1 MSNFSHKG
9 GAHENAAKKKET
21 KEESFAHRMETL
33 SGETDG
39 RKKPSQKQKTR
50 TLTVVL
56 IVIAGVLALLLL
68 LLLAYSIWSTAP
80 ETDDSGL
87 KTQTTAT
94 PDMPTASATPAGAT
108 AQPSPSSPCLPA
120 RVRTRCPSS
129 TASPHP
135 ARAAAPWTPL
145 PNS

>member
-39 RKKPSQKQKTR
+39 RKKPSKKQKTR

-108 AQPSPSSPCLPA
+108 AQPSATP
-120 RVRTRCPSS
+120 
-129 TASPHP
+129 TASPTPKPTAEP
-135 ARAAAPWTPL
+135 AGRKDNVYTLLVVAATA
-145 PNS
+145 SV

>member
-39 RKKPSQKQKTR
+39 RKKPSKKQKTR

-94 PDMPTASATPAGAT
+94 PDMPTASASPAGAT
-108 AQPSPSSPCLPA
+108 AQPSATPLRRLRRRSLQLSPPDERTTFTRSS
-120 RVRTRCPSS
+120 SS
-129 TASPHP
+129 AATASV
-135 ARAAAPWTPL
+135 
-145 PNS
+145 

>member
-39 RKKPSQKQKTR
+39 RKKPSKKRKTR

-56 IVIAGVLALLLL
+56 IVIAGVLALFLL

-80 ETDDSGL
+80 ETDDGDARYAHSVRH
-87 KTQTTAT
+87 ACRS
-94 PDMPTASATPAGAT
+94 DGA
-108 AQPSPSSPCLPA
+108 AKRNAYGVSDA
-120 RVRTRCPSS
+120 E
-129 TASPHP
+129 ADG
-135 ARAAAPWTPL
+135 
-145 PNS
+145 

>member
-56 IVIAGVLALLLL
+56 IVIFVQIIQSVFSWLSKA
-68 LLLAYSIWSTAP
+68 I
-80 ETDDSGL
+80 DKRL
-87 KTQTTAT
+87 K
-94 PDMPTASATPAGAT
+94 
-108 AQPSPSSPCLPA
+108 
-120 RVRTRCPSS
+120 
-129 TASPHP
+129 
-135 ARAAAPWTPL
+135 
-145 PNS
+145 